1 MYYSLS
7 RSQKKLLPFPLVIQL
22 IEGKYKIEYRLV
34 SEQVTTHNV
43 YFSIDRSKMISH
55 DSLSVIAR
63 VQSVSFSLQISI
75 FILMRF
81 PKGKKVPPRIMELVI
96 SNLKNNIYREKMP
109 IS

>member
-7 RSQKKLLPFPLVIQL
+7 HSQKKLLPFPLVIQL

-34 SEQVTTHNV
+34 SEKVTTHNV

-63 VQSVSFSLQISI
+63 VQSVSFTNLNFYLNEIS
-75 FILMRF
+75 
-81 PKGKKVPPRIMELVI
+81 KGKE
-96 SNLKNNIYREKMP
+96 SSFTYYGTCNFQFEK
-109 IS
+109 

>member
-63 VQSVSFSLQISI
+63 VQSVSFTNLNFYLNEIS
-75 FILMRF
+75 
-81 PKGKKVPPRIMELVI
+81 KGKE
-96 SNLKNNIYREKMP
+96 SSSTYYGTCNFQFEK
-109 IS
+109 